1 MGGFFF
7 CYVVNAKYLLLNT
20 LFLWYIKS
28 GVFMTKESAEFVI
41 YIINFLAHSLKKY
54 PSEIYKVLESTNCI
68 NEYLVPFYDVLH
80 TMGTEMIAE
89 DVKKFVKNRGSSL

>member
-1 MGGFFF
+1 MRVIAGEYKGRKLQPPADNS
-7 CYVVNAKYLLLNT
+7 VRPTTDKVRA
-20 LFLWYIKS
+20 I
-28 GVFMTKESAEFVI
+28 ESAEFVI